1 MHRISREAMGMKKN
15 RNAKIARI
23 LTIAARYALLGLLAV
38 TMIFPLVWMFYNSF
52 KTNKEF
58 TFSAVALPSA
68 LHFENYRH
76 AWNTAHIGTYFF
88 NSLFVSI
95 VSIIFTVI
103 IGALAAFVLAKFR
116 FPGRGAISAIF
127 VIGMLIPLQ
136 SVLVPLFS
144 QMRTFHL
151 LDTPWSLVIVYTAF
165 GLPLTIFLMES
176 FIAAFPDSIME
187 AAIIDG
193 STMLR
198 IFGSVILPMT
208 RPVIAT
214 VSILNFLNNWKE
226 FSFAL
231 VFINSENK
239 KTLPLGLYNFLGAY
253 TTDYAGLLSALVIA
267 TIPIFI
273 IYLLLQEQIIN
284 GMTAGA
290 VKG

>member
-1 MHRISREAMGMKKN
+1 MQSILELNTNNTK
-15 RNAKIARI
+15 ARI
-23 LTIAARYALLGLLAV
+23 MRLGGNAARYALLGLLALTTV
-38 TMIFPLVWMFYNSF
+38 FPLVWMLYTSF
-52 KTNKEF
+52 KSNQEF
-58 TFSAVALPSA
+58 TLSAIALPKA
-68 LHFENYRH
+68 LRFENYAH

-88 NSLFVSI
+88 NSVFVS
-95 VSIIFTVI
+95 VTAIIFTVI
-103 IGALAAFVLAKFR
+103 VGALAAFVLAKFV
-116 FPGRGAISAIF
+116 FPGKSAVLAVF
-127 VIGMLIPLQ
+127 VVGMLIPLQ

-144 QMRTFHL
+144 LMRGFKL
-151 LDTPWSLVIVYTAF
+151 LNTPWSLILVYTAF

-193 STMLR
+193 AAMPR
-198 IFGSVILPMT
+198 IFWSVVLPMT

-214 VSILNFLNNWKE
+214 VAILNFLNNWKE

-253 TTDYAGLLSALVIA
+253 TTDYAGLMAALVIA
-267 TIPIFI
+267 TVPILI